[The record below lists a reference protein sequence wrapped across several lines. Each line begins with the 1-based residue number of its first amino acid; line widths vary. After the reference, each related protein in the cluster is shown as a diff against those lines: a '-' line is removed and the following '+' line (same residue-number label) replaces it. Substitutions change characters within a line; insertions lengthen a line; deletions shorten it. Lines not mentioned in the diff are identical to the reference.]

1 MQKILLI
8 LVGILI
14 SINTHA
20 VTYQD
25 IQKDPI
31 NLQLNLKYAKE
42 QQEIGNVKNAMVT
55 IERLLFYYPNNI
67 DLKVYYIQLLT
78 KLGSIAKAMQTIK
91 TLLEDEETNQK
102 IKEQL
107 QQIAKRIEESKKPPK
122 KLYING
128 NMITTFSNYSN
139 VTSMST
145 LNQQYVSDSLSA
157 YASGTVKN
165 DTTFSINP
173 VLSAVYLKDQK
184 NRWGTNL
191 VFLQQDQTRGDGKMF
206 RLLSGTLT
214 HTYLDE
220 KFLLN
225 TFVSLS
231 YTDSHTS
238 FDSRNETIG
247 SNINYIHGEKLSS
260 TTGYSLTNIQNN
272 STDKNSTAHE
282 KNALLHSFFFEPKFM
297 IDQNRSISTNLSY
310 NFKNADRNINRTN
323 GRSINLGY
331 KHLFKD
337 KYQASI
343 NFKRTYNQNHA
354 PDALVVSDR
363 SKKEYI
369 SNFIL
374 SLTGPIGKTGW
385 SFSSN
390 VNIQESMSNIIN
402 YTTSSNTYSLTLIK
416 PFAIY

>member
-1 MQKILLI
+1 
-8 LVGILI
+8 
-14 SINTHA
+14 
-20 VTYQD
+20 
-25 IQKDPI
+25 
-31 NLQLNLKYAKE
+31 
-42 QQEIGNVKNAMVT
+42 
-55 IERLLFYYPNNI
+55 
-67 DLKVYYIQLLT
+67 
-78 KLGSIAKAMQTIK
+78 
-91 TLLEDEETNQK
+91 
-102 IKEQL
+102 
-107 QQIAKRIEESKKPPK
+107 
-122 KLYING
+122 
-128 NMITTFSNYSN
+128 
-139 VTSMST
+139 MST
-145 LNQQYVSDSLSA
+145 LNQQYISDSLSS

-191 VFLQQDQTRGDGKMF
+191 VFLQQDQTRGAGKMF

-225 TFVSLS
+225 TFASLS

-260 TTGYSLTNIQNN
+260 TTGYSFTNIQNN

-282 KNALLHSFFFEPKFM
+282 KNALLHSFFFEPKFTL
-297 IDQNRSISTNLSY
+297 DQNRSISTNLSY

-337 KYQASI
+337 KYQASL

-369 SNFIL
+369 NNFIL

-402 YTTSSNTYSLTLIK
+402 YTTSSNTYSVTLIK

>member
-8 LVGILI
+8 LVVILI

-20 VTYQD
+20 VTYKE

-42 QQEIGNVKNAMVT
+42 QQDIGNVKNAMVT

-78 KLGSIAKAMQTIK
+78 QLGSIAKAMQTIK

-122 KLYING
+122 KLYVNG
-128 NMITTFSNYSN
+128 NMINTFSNYSN

-157 YASGTVKN
+157 YASGTVRN

-191 VFLQQDQTRGDGKMF
+191 VFLQQDQTRGNGKMF
-206 RLLSGTLT
+206 RLLSGTIT

-225 TFVSLS
+225 TFASLS

-247 SNINYIHGEKLSS
+247 SNINYIHGEKFSS
-260 TTGYSLTNIQNN
+260 TSGYSFTNIQNN

-282 KNALLHSFFFEPKFM
+282 KNALLHSFFFEPRFM
-297 IDQNRSISTNLSY
+297 IDQNRSISANLSY

-337 KYQASI
+337 KYQASL
-343 NFKRTYNQNHA
+343 NFKRTHNQNHA
-354 PDALVVSDR
+354 PDAIVVSDR

-374 SLTGPIGKTGW
+374 SLTGPIGETGW
-385 SFSSN
+385 SFSSSI
-390 VNIQESMSNIIN
+390 NIQESMSNIIN

-416 PFAIY
+416 PLKIY